1 MGRIQYSTFHFSFSP
16 FSKADEHQGREL
28 INTPPWHSSHK
39 INTSASQLA
48 NATQAFPSN
57 TSNALHNVLLM
68 TLERSRNAIALQPYD
83 VLTLNM
89 FIRRENPS
97 LSRSKNSKWRH
108 YGIHAWQFRQT
119 LPGEAKLHWGKTGGN
134 KRREGNKVLQSLR
147 LQSSK
152 MQPKQE
158 VEAVMLLISTLWQRA
173 ARLETHTQAYTH
185 PHTHTHTHS
194 PNGPWYD

>member
-1 MGRIQYSTFHFSFSP
+1 VLFTFIWYQSNTVSSHATASNYRLFIKVYMGRIQYSTFHFSFSP
-16 FSKADEHQGREL
+16 FSKADEHQGRKL

-68 TLERSRNAIALQPYD
+68 TLERSRNAITLQPYD
-83 VLTLNM
+83 FLTLNM

-108 YGIHAWQFRQT
+108 YGIHAWPSVSSLDKRSLVKLNCT
-119 LPGEAKLHWGKTGGN
+119 EAK
-134 KRREGNKVLQSLR
+134 
-147 LQSSK
+147 
-152 MQPKQE
+152 QE
-158 VEAVMLLISTLWQRA
+158 
-173 ARLETHTQAYTH
+173 ETKGEKETKYCN
-185 PHTHTHTHS
+185 P
-194 PNGPWYD
+194 